1 MDKGLLIKFGNKEQ
15 MGTILNLW
23 DELNKEWQAI
33 NRGIGRSSSVLPNPI
48 IAEDG
53 ESYMVI
59 KADTCSVDNVVEV
72 GYDDAWAVLKH
83 CVVNGLK

>member
-1 MDKGLLIKFGNKEQ
+1 MDKGLLIKFDNKEQ
-15 MGTILNLW
+15 MNTILNLW

-33 NRGIGRSSSVLPNPI
+33 NHGIGRSSSVLPNPI

-53 ESYMVI
+53 ESFMVI
-59 KADTCSVDNVVEV
+59 KTDTCSVDNVVEV

-83 CVVNGLK
+83 CVVNGFN